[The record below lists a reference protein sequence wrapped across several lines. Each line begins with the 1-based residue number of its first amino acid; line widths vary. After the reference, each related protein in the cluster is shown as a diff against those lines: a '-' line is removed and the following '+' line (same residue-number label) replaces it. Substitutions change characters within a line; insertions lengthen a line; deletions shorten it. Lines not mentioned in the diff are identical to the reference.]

1 MQDEG
6 EAGIQNNTPRKTISA
21 AIASSLIGYNS
32 YNSPD
37 YSIAVCLSDSFRQDE
52 NRA

>member
-32 YNSPD
+32 PD